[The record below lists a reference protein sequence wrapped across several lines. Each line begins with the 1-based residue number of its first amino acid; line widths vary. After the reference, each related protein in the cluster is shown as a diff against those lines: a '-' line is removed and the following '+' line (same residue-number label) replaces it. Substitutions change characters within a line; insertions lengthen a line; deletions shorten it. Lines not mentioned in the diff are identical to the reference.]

1 MFRTCDYVWNMSKM
15 IQLRNVP
22 EKLHR
27 RLKARAAYAGLSLS
41 DYLLNEIRRVAEYPT
56 LNEMKDLLA
65 GRESVELDEVAAEA
79 VRRERDAN

>member
-1 MFRTCDYVWNMSKM
+1 MNKM

-56 LNEMKDLLA
+56 LDEMRDRLSSREPLA
-65 GRESVELDEVAAEA
+65 LDEAAADA
-79 VRRERDAN
+79 VRRERDAH

>member
-1 MFRTCDYVWNMSKM
+1 MSKM

-56 LNEMKDLLA
+56 LDEMRDRLSRRDPLA
-65 GRESVELDEVAAEA
+65 PDEVVADA
-79 VRRERDAN
+79 VRQERDTH

>member
-1 MFRTCDYVWNMSKM
+1 MNKM

-22 EKLHR
+22 DKLHR

-56 LNEMKDLLA
+56 LDEMRDRLSSRAPLA
-65 GRESVELDEVAAEA
+65 LDETAADA
-79 VRRERDAN
+79 VRRERDAH